1 MRKKAI
7 VLYYSGVA
15 RESASVINE
24 QKERIEKM
32 DPDAIAAAHELKKDP
47 LLTKKAPLTSDVAA
61 MARVLG
67 HSWEAK
73 KKIASRIT
81 NRQIDVACDAAAK
94 AGAISGKISGAGGG
108 GFMILMTK
116 PPKRLAVINAL
127 QNCGGR
133 GLPFHFSQRGT
144 EAWIA
149 CT

>member
-1 MRKKAI
+1 M
-7 VLYYSGVA
+7 
-15 RESASVINE
+15 N
-24 QKERIEKM
+24 
-32 DPDAIAAAHELKKDP
+32 PDAIAATHELKKDA
-47 LLTKKAPLTSDVAA
+47 LLMKEALLKSDVAA

-67 HSWEAK
+67 RSWEAK

-81 NRQIDVACDAAAK
+81 SRQIDVACDAAAK

-108 GFMILMTK
+108 GFMIFMTK

-133 GLPFHFSQRGT
+133 VLPFHFSQRGA

-149 CT
+149 ST